1 MAFFVITFGH
11 TNYSWLV
18 TYHLLALSIF
28 YIELVYLGSK
38 RSSHLRSVRVSRLI
52 FHKAPQNIQTL
63 WYVLF
68 KCSNISYHTNFVSR
82 WEDISYLTAIFVMS
96 NLFWREIFTQRS
108 STHRRAL
115 CCYHRIACRMSM
127 SLPHAKWAGNFCVG
141 CSLVNSALWALCYY
155 MCS

>member
-82 WEDISYLTAIFVMS
+82 WEDISYLTAIFVDVES
-96 NLFWREIFTQRS
+96 ILAGDIYTKEQHTQARS
-108 STHRRAL
+108 LLLSPNSVPYVYVSTTCEVSRQFLRWL
-115 CCYHRIACRMSM
+115 
-127 SLPHAKWAGNFCVG
+127 
-141 CSLVNSALWALCYY
+141 
-155 MCS
+155 